1 MDEPDELTSLE
12 VYNTV
17 WPHDAVTID
26 AVHAFRDSARDYVD
40 YLVREDGVILG
51 SGVGAI
57 FAYRARRVVTLITV
71 LAVQRWCGAFT
82 ALYEA
87 ISRWASER
95 GARELEVSVA
105 GNDP

>member
-26 AVHAFRDSARDYVD
+26 AVHSFRDSAQDYID

-51 SGVGAI
+51 SGAGAI

-71 LAVQRWCGAFT
+71 LRATPTRRWHG
-82 ALYEA
+82 
-87 ISRWASER
+87 I
-95 GARELEVSVA
+95 V
-105 GNDP
+105 